1 MKHLHVH
8 ACRFA
13 WNVLKVLFFGN
24 LLNNMNLLLPKKKI
38 VNTMLFLVCTG
49 CIGLFCPCYL
59 FGKNAEFLGSGT
71 LIGSCATHFIL
82 WALVNTVCCCMTDGI
97 LLGLPGCFVACY
109 ACGYRRV
116 LREKYNLQV
125 LLVQNCNFIEKNL
138 LSIFLNA
145 VEVVCGC

>member
-1 MKHLHVH
+1 
-8 ACRFA
+8 
-13 WNVLKVLFFGN
+13 
-24 LLNNMNLLLPKKKI
+24 
-38 VNTMLFLVCTG
+38 
-49 CIGLFCPCYL
+49 
-59 FGKNAEFLGSGT
+59 
-71 LIGSCATHFIL
+71 
-82 WALVNTVCCCMTDGI
+82 MTDGI